1 MKKEME
7 QRLAATM
14 TVRSFGILEEYS
26 TSFNNLE
33 MIGDDGTVTQYAPPT
48 NLRLEMSNIP
58 AIKKDG
64 EPVIMSSDEIVLCRL
79 GLDRNGLTRAGRASL
94 GDENLAAL
102 EFYESLDV
110 LEYKARLV
118 IAYGKRDMVAPQE
131 AVNRRALGYI
141 GPEIERLILDGV
153 MDVMF
158 ADEHNPTAGT
168 LKSGRHQDTSVDLHW
183 LRRIIR
189 KQRPGDKLDFGNYQL
204 RLAGDIS
211 QTLSGDSR
219 FITHVIFIKWPSR
232 DARKRPLDRVSG
244 RLGIDGRGYLIV
256 LRMQDVRHAIETYAS
271 QIVPYPEKT
280 GTMHQYWLEDHP
292 TPELLDEPGPD
303 KFLATILAAFD
314 EDPGTEPAPEEPAD
328 EPAEE
333 DAPAEEAAPQ
343 ESDPAPENPT
353 DPTAEASPETAP
365 QAVADELPPE
375 VRDLLSN

>member
-1 MKKEME
+1 MKKEE
-7 QRLAATM
+7 AQRLAATM
-14 TVRSFGILEEYS
+14 TVRSFGILEEY
-26 TSFNNLE
+26 TTPFNNLE
-33 MIGDDGTVTQYAPPT
+33 MIAEDGTVTQYAPPS

-64 EPVIMSSDEIVLCRL
+64 EPVIMSTDEIVQCRL
-79 GLDRNGLTRAGRASL
+79 QIDRNGMTRAGRARL
-94 GDENLAAL
+94 GDENLAEL
-102 EFYESLDV
+102 EFYESLVV

-141 GPEIERLILDGV
+141 GPEIEKLLLDGV

-168 LKSGRHQDTSVDLHW
+168 PKSGRHQTTSVDLHW

-204 RLAGDIS
+204 RLAGDVT
-211 QTLSGDSR
+211 QALSGDNRS
-219 FITHVIFIKWPSR
+219 ITHVIFIKWPSR

-303 KFLATILAAFD
+303 KFLAAILAAFD
-314 EDPGTEPAPEEPAD
+314 EEPGTEPAPEEPVD

-343 ESDPAPENPT
+343 EPAPENPA
-353 DPTAEASPETAP
+353 DPTAEASPEAAP
-365 QAVADELPPE
+365 EAVTDELPPE
-375 VRDLLSN
+375 VRNLLAN